1 MSILA
6 TKLKDLTHQF
16 KNNEKQHYEKV
27 KEFHGEED
35 SAKMKKQ
42 KIIDD
47 QYFEQQLAEK
57 SSSL

>member
-1 MSILA
+1 
-6 TKLKDLTHQF
+6 
-16 KNNEKQHYEKV
+16 V

-35 SAKMKKQ
+35 NAKMKKQ

-47 QYFEQQLAEK
+47 QYFEQQLTEK

>member
-1 MSILA
+1 
-6 TKLKDLTHQF
+6 
-16 KNNEKQHYEKV
+16 V

-35 SAKMKKQ
+35 NAKMKKQ

>member
-1 MSILA
+1 
-6 TKLKDLTHQF
+6 
-16 KNNEKQHYEKV
+16 V

-35 SAKMKKQ
+35 NAKMKKQ

-47 QYFEQQLAEK
+47 LYFEQQLTEK